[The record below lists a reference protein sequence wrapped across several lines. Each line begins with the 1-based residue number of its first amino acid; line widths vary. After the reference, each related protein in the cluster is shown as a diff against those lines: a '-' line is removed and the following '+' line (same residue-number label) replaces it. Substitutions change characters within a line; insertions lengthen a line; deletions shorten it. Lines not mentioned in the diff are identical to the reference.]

1 MQPRRSQTHLFTATT
16 PSHIGA
22 ELQSIKSSILPALFQ
37 ELEIKKAKSNGKIST
52 RVITLSDDLCK
63 LFISRANKRQ
73 LLGKRVVSKATGIL
87 MATKEVD
94 YTRLHIHVIDI
105 ADILFVQSGFIGSRK
120 LEAAA
125 ALAYRGEKVDPTKV
139 VSIFYGKQETIDFIL
154 EDDQDRIALVSSI
167 QIIRDAYY
175 KASTKPDVTREQNLL
190 RYAWFDI
197 DRGRSGLI
205 DLTGFLRLLCRIN
218 VYIKTEKARKMYQD
232 YCAELHPEPEERHSI
247 RQLIRRGGKKLEK
260 RLSRGSNGHRDH
272 CGINFHECIQLFQR
286 IKSEQNHGKQAY
298 DLIFD
303 QLFGV
308 GRESVTA
315 TDFLQSFL
323 VEKQGNNEATV
334 DEAKNIIRV
343 YGRSENGETFDRMSF
358 GEYLF
363 SSENDL
369 FDPAM
374 QKFDE
379 SVLNMSLSEYF
390 INSSHNTYLTGDQLS
405 SKSSLEA
412 YAVAL
417 QRGCK
422 CLELDCFDGDKTAG
436 VVVVYHGFTATS
448 KINFRDIIL
457 VVKNYIAN
465 NTKTLPIILSLD
477 NNCSIPFQEII
488 AVILKEELGE
498 MLYHPRSPLDRLPSP
513 TELAGKVLLKGRT
526 MLMDDVLSEPT
537 KISLELNSHRALND
551 RTSFASPLKSPRKKN
566 GNRVVSSKD
575 ALDTLAN
582 INIAPELAEITTFNT
597 ATFKDFSSM
606 ATLPATDMLSFSEN
620 RFLRV
625 LNQNEENATL
635 WKRYNRQ
642 HMTRTYPS
650 GTRVDSSNFNP
661 VLHWSEGCQMVAL
674 NHQTDDSEMAIND
687 GRFRENGGCGYIP
700 KNLDEYPGRLNLR
713 IRILAGSCLP
723 HPFGEPSGEVT
734 SPYVII
740 CLNDVRTTTQTR
752 EEFLEIDERKTTVS
766 DNGFC
771 PQWPDAKE
779 FTFKVECAGVAMLLF
794 TVVHAD
800 EGFIDDKICRTAIP
814 VRCLRKGLRSVQFYD
829 RNSQHG
835 SFAFARLLVS
845 VDIEQHVPW
854 K

>member
-1 MQPRRSQTHLFTATT
+1 MRKMQPRRRSQTHLFAATT
-16 PSHIGA
+16 PSTNIGA
-22 ELQSIKSSILPALFQ
+22 ELQSVKSLVLPALFQ
-37 ELEIKKAKSNGKIST
+37 GLEIKKAKSNGKVST
-52 RVITLSDDLCK
+52 RVITLSDDLFK

-94 YTRLHIHVIDI
+94 WTRLHVHVIDI
-105 ADILFVQSGFIGSRK
+105 ADILFIQSGFIGSRK

-154 EDDQDRIALVSSI
+154 DDDQDRNALVSSI
-167 QIIRDAYY
+167 QMIRDAFY

-190 RYAWFDI
+190 RYAWFDV
-197 DRGRSGLI
+197 DRGRIGLI
-205 DLTGFLRLLCRIN
+205 DLAGLLRLLRRIN
-218 VYIKTEKARKMYQD
+218 VYIKTEKAKKMYRD
-232 YCAELHPEPEERHSI
+232 YCAELHTEPGGRHSV
-247 RQLIRRGGKKLEK
+247 RKLIRRGSKKLEM
-260 RLSRGSNGHRDH
+260 RLSRGS
-272 CGINFHECIQLFQR
+272 GINFPECIELFQR
-286 IKSEQNHGKQAY
+286 IKSEQNDGKQAC
-298 DLIFD
+298 DIIFD
-303 QLFGV
+303 QLFGE

-323 VEKQGNNEATV
+323 VGKQGNNDATTE
-334 DEAKNIIRV
+334 EAKNIIRL
-343 YGRSENGETFDRMSF
+343 YGKSEDGETFDRMSF

-422 CLELDCFDGDKTAG
+422 CLELDCFDGHKTDG
-436 VVVVYHGFTATS
+436 VVFVYHGFTATS
-448 KINFRDIIL
+448 KINFRDIVL
-457 VVKNYIAN
+457 VVKSYIAN

-477 NNCSIPFQEII
+477 NNCSIPFQEIM
-488 AVILKEELGE
+488 AAILKEELGE
-498 MLYHPRSPLDRLPSP
+498 MLHHPKSTLDDRLPSP
-513 TELAGKVLLKGRT
+513 RELAGKVLLKGRT
-526 MLMDDVLSEPT
+526 IGMDDVLSEPT
-537 KISLELNSHRALND
+537 KISLELNSHRVSLND
-551 RTSFASPLKSPRKKN
+551 RASFASPLKSPRKN
-566 GNRVVSSKD
+566 GNRIVFSND
-575 ALDTLAN
+575 ALDTQTN
-582 INIAPELAEITTFNT
+582 IKIAPELAEITTFNT
-597 ATFKDFSSM
+597 VRFKDFSSVD
-606 ATLPATDMLSFSEN
+606 TLPATDMLSFSEN
-620 RFLRV
+620 KFLRV

-635 WKRYNRQ
+635 WKRYNRR

-661 VLHWSEGCQMVAL
+661 LLHWSKGCQMVAL
-674 NHQTDDSEMAIND
+674 NHQTEDSKMAIND

-700 KNLDEYPGRLNLR
+700 KRLEEYPGRQNLK
-713 IRILAGSCLP
+713 IKILAGSCLP

-734 SPYVII
+734 SPYVIVR
-740 CLNDVRTTTQTR
+740 LYDVRTTTQTR
-752 EEFLEIDERKTTVS
+752 EEMLEIDERKTTVS

-771 PQWPDAKE
+771 PQWPDAKD
-779 FTFKVECAGVAMLLF
+779 FTFKVESAGVAMLLF
-794 TVVHAD
+794 TIVHAD
-800 EGFIDDKICRTAIP
+800 EGFIEEKICKTAIP
-814 VRCLRKGLRSVQFYD
+814 VRCLRQGLRSVQFYD

-845 VDIEQHVPW
+845 VDIEQHIPW